1 MQARRLRRPSTVTS
15 RSGDEHLPEFF
26 VECRIPGLGVVTQ
39 GHGGSRRE
47 SEQMAARAALELL
60 ERTDD

>member
-1 MQARRLRRPSTVTS
+1 VTS